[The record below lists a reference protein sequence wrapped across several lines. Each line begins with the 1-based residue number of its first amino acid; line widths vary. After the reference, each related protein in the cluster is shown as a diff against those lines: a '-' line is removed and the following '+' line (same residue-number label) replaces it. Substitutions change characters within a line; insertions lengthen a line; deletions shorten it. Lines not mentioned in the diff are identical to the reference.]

1 VLRPTTEEISAYI
14 HRQGLKKVAVIGH
27 SLGGLMALELAMDHP
42 DQVGKVMIVDTLA
55 FYTQLFA
62 GPQATVEGAKPYA
75 AAMAS
80 RMLSASDAQYAQG
93 AAQMTPMMVA
103 SPIYQPKVLS
113 WSLASARPTVAMAIQ
128 EDMTTDL
135 RPKMASLA
143 VPVTVIY
150 EVPLANLIQSDYAP
164 VPNKTLIAAAP
175 GAKHFIMFDDPAGFD
190 AAVDGFLKR

>member
-1 VLRPTTEEISAYI
+1 
-14 HRQGLKKVAVIGH
+14 
-27 SLGGLMALELAMDHP
+27 
-42 DQVGKVMIVDTLA
+42 
-55 FYTQLFA
+55 
-62 GPQATVEGAKPYA
+62 
-75 AAMAS
+75 
-80 RMLSASDAQYAQG
+80 
-93 AAQMTPMMVA
+93 
-103 SPIYQPKVLS
+103 
-113 WSLASARPTVAMAIQ
+113 MAIQ